1 MVAHQ
6 VRDRAGG
13 HQALGAHR
21 HPISRAGG
29 PGGGGRGGHASPLPL
44 PRRPS
49 LGLAAAGVPCAGPDA
64 FVDSGLASGARAAGA
79 WACWARCQATR
90 RSASRGASETVMA
103 TLARS
108 GLRAAAWAA
117 YLSSL
122 TLRDSSSAGAVA
134 RSRSTPRRR
143 APPADTAP
151 EIAV

>member
-21 HPISRAGG
+21 HPISRAGS

-49 LGLAAAGVPCAGPDA
+49 LGLTAVGVACAGADA
-64 FVDSGLASGARAAGA
+64 FAGFGLALGA
-79 WACWARCQATR
+79 WAWACLALSRATR
-90 RSASRGASETVMA
+90 RSASRAASEISMA

-108 GLRAAAWAA
+108 WLRA
-117 YLSSL
+117 
-122 TLRDSSSAGAVA
+122 
-134 RSRSTPRRR
+134 
-143 APPADTAP
+143 
-151 EIAV
+151 